1 MGIIDIVF
9 LAALVIGLISGL
21 QKGFLT
27 SVLAC
32 AAMFG
37 AFLIAGA
44 LEGRLAEA
52 FMNTSLRS
60 WLEANLEAAP
70 EVWSNLFH
78 VLSYV
83 VVFFLAY
90 AALMLIVNLINN
102 MFRVPKLR
110 GVDGLLGGLL
120 GLVRAY
126 VIICLAVAALKIVL
140 GPLEG
145 GEFVLKLLEESAL
158 GRFFTSDSALA
169 DLFGIGAR
177 LAKLG

>member
-1 MGIIDIVF
+1 M
-9 LAALVIGLISGL
+9 
-21 QKGFLT
+21 
-27 SVLAC
+27 
-32 AAMFG
+32 
-37 AFLIAGA
+37 
-44 LEGRLAEA
+44 
-52 FMNTSLRS
+52 
-60 WLEANLEAAP
+60 
-70 EVWSNLFH
+70 
-78 VLSYV
+78 LSYV

-126 VIICLAVAALKIVL
+126 VIICLVVAALKIVL